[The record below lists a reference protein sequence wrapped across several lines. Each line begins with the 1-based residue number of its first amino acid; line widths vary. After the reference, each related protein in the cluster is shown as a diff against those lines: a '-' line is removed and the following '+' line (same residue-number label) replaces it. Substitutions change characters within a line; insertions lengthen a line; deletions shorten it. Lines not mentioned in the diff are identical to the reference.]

1 MFGKNKDKKNKE
13 TRSAALNDEMS
24 PSSQSLDINKLD
36 DLTVLDAVNY
46 SPSVSEEN
54 INTNASVEDN
64 KVLSSEVSVPENEQN
79 LMTDAPMEEINQ
91 EVVPKAEFNSDINTE
106 IPEVIQSELPVEV
119 TPATEIPE
127 VKEPEIEEVVET
139 KLVTEEKKVK
149 TKEVYTVVS
158 NYDDQDPDM
167 FDGTISPI
175 IKARKAKNASSSEFK
190 QNKVEP
196 VKVNIKGDSEAS
208 HKTSPKARRK
218 ALFHIISAVI
228 IVALVIFGTVFYET
242 GIKEKLKSPLTIN
255 GESIDSSE
263 FSFMYHYILIE
274 NGVDIFASDTQ
285 DMLLSPCDDPKFS
298 NNREFFLD
306 LTAQE
311 LQTMQI
317 LYDDAHSH
325 GYSISENHYAL
336 ARAYIDWLKTKASDI
351 NVPLDTYIRGVF
363 GSQVDEQCVLNTLAK
378 KYFTEDYASGD
389 KLIELSATDKQATD
403 AYNANANAYDL
414 VDYKLIRIVY
424 EQRDDSF
431 ITTANLNANAIIEKM
446 AHDPELFELSAS
458 EFFTGDDQERLLEPD
473 SARVSNVRYNDFV
486 HTDFRDWLFDQE
498 RTPGDTTIFYDND
511 GFPIILCFV
520 ERHRQSVPLRD
531 VRIVRI
537 NYESSMDVMPGEDL
551 SELGFYSI
559 SQAQE
564 TAQDIYE
571 YISSANKVQEIEN
584 IYTDEVLSGIVV
596 VTADTDVYIGK
607 YETILNDWIF
617 DSNRQ
622 ANDKKILEGDGC
634 FYVVFFVNES
644 VNPEWYDRVNSFIR
658 MNNYQAFINEM
669 VTEYDYSFNNSGLEE
684 IQDVP

>member
-13 TRSAALNDEMS
+13 TRSAMLNETEEKVNI
-24 PSSQSLDINKLD
+24 SSEVSSATDLLD
-36 DLTVLDAVNY
+36 DITVSDAVNY
-46 SPSVSEEN
+46 SPSYETEASEPQA
-54 INTNASVEDN
+54 IIDN
-64 KVLSSEVSVPENEQN
+64 MEG
-79 LMTDAPMEEINQ
+79 APLPSAEEM
-91 EVVPKAEFNSDINTE
+91 
-106 IPEVIQSELPVEV
+106 IPEVITNETGANVVAAETEVISSEINPQENQELVVEV
-119 TPATEIPE
+119 TEAKAAPVIVPEPVIAEVPAAK
-127 VKEPEIEEVVET
+127 KE
-139 KLVTEEKKVK
+139 K

-167 FDGTISPI
+167 FDGVTSPVV
-175 IKARKAKNASSSEFK
+175 KARKNKNSPSSEFK

-196 VKVNIKGDSEAS
+196 VKVNIAGSPEAA
-208 HKTSPKARRK
+208 HKTSAKSRRK
-218 ALFHIISAVI
+218 ALFHVISAII
-228 IVALVIFGTVFYET
+228 IVALVVLGTVFYEA

-255 GESIDSSE
+255 GVSIDSSE

-285 DMLLSPCDDPKFS
+285 EMLLSPSDDPNFAT
-298 NNREFFLD
+298 NREFFLD

-317 LYDDAHSH
+317 LYDDASSH
-325 GYSISENHYAL
+325 GLSINENHYAL

-351 NVPLDTYIRGVF
+351 NVPLDTYIKGVF

-378 KYFTEDYASGD
+378 KYFTEDYASGS
-389 KLIELSATDKQATD
+389 KLVELSASDKQATD

-424 EQRDDSF
+424 EQREDSF
-431 ITTANLNANAIIEKM
+431 ITTANLNANEIIEKM
-446 AHDPELFELSAS
+446 ANDPDMFELVAS
-458 EFFTGDDQERLLEPD
+458 EYFTGDDRDRLLEPD

-486 HTDFRDWLFDQE
+486 HTDFRDWLFASE
-498 RTPGDTTIFYDND
+498 RKPGDTTIFADSD

-531 VRIVRI
+531 VRIVQI
-537 NYESSMDVMPGEDL
+537 NYESAMELEPGENISDY
-551 SELGFYSI
+551 GFYSI

-564 TAQDIYE
+564 TAQTVYE
-571 YISSANKVQEIEN
+571 YISSANKVAEIEN

-596 VTADTDVYIGK
+596 VTADTDVYVDK
-607 YETILNDWIF
+607 YEATLNDWIF
-617 DSNRQ
+617 DENRNP
-622 ANDKKILEGDGC
+622 NDKKILEGDGC
-634 FYVVFFVNES
+634 FYVVFFVQES
-644 VNPEWYDRVNSFIR
+644 DNPEWYDRVNSFIR

-669 VTEYDYSFNNSGLEE
+669 MTEYTYSFNNSGLEE